1 MLEELVGDVGVDGV
15 GVASCVD
22 TELLGDERGFCGGGL
37 LAVGVVVESGLAG
50 DNGGVGGALAAF
62 GGGIGESSVS
72 SSKMT

>member
-22 TELLGDERGFCGGGL
+22 TELLG
-37 LAVGVVVESGLAG
+37 SGLAG
-50 DNGGVGGALAAF
+50 DNGGVGGALATF

>member
-1 MLEELVGDVGVDGV
+1 M
-15 GVASCVD
+15 
-22 TELLGDERGFCGGGL
+22 
-37 LAVGVVVESGLAG
+37 AVEVIVESGLAG